1 MDGRR
6 GRDGKVKQVEGLI
19 LLLMFYESYVESYV
33 LTLTALEVQPWPESL
48 HCVDIL
54 CVIPYSASSHWG
66 WDRQNVLGVVP
77 YIPRILYRFLHR
89 FTYAQRN
96 NTKYKFNADKNF
108 RIRFR

>member
-19 LLLMFYESYVESYV
+19 LLLMFYESYVESYL

-54 CVIPYSASSHWG
+54 CLSIALHPLFGLFS
-66 WDRQNVLGVVP
+66 LGVGQTEWIGGACP
-77 YIPRILYRFLHR
+77 TYQEYRTGSSTGLL
-89 FTYAQRN
+89 TLKGIIQ
-96 NTKYKFNADKNF
+96 NTNSTLV
-108 RIRFR
+108 

>member
-19 LLLMFYESYVESYV
+19 LLLMFYESYVESYL

-54 CVIPYSASSHWG
+54 CLSIARTHPPYSASSHWG
-66 WDRQNVLGVVP
+66 WDRQNGLGVRALHTKNIVQVP
-77 YIPRILYRFLHR
+77 PQVYLRS
-89 FTYAQRN
+89 
-96 NTKYKFNADKNF
+96 KE
-108 RIRFR
+108 